1 MMKRSKAS
9 RISMMAAAS
18 LLALMLAGCG
28 ETLTG
33 AAGGVEAKVMGEG
46 SGSGE
51 LVTVGK
57 ESFPS
62 GQFKSVSVTAEA
74 MVIEVSRGSG
84 DEAEV
89 ELIVDKGITKDI
101 SMEASVQADV
111 LEVKVDERSSNLL
124 GKDKVFGE
132 RKLKLSLPDKLYE
145 ELSIRNKIGQII
157 ATDVQSGSLLIDV
170 DVGEINLQ
178 NVSADMELT
187 SRMGEISVENAD
199 FPKKL
204 NASAEVGSIRI
215 GLKEEPDNAELDLRS
230 ELGQADTSLRNV
242 DYEVKTGSEKVGKI
256 GNGDKQLH
264 ASVKVGDIKVDAPR

>member
-1 MMKRSKAS
+1 MVKRSKVS

-51 LVTVGK
+51 LVAASK
-57 ESFPS
+57 EAFPS
-62 GQFKSVSVTAEA
+62 GQFKSVSVTAEV

-89 ELIVDKGITKDI
+89 ELIVDKEIKKDM

-111 LEVKVDERSSNLL
+111 LEVKVNERSSNLL

-132 RKLKLSLPDKLYE
+132 RKLKLSLPEYFTLKA
-145 ELSIRNKIGQII
+145 SSTCPFGHHRF
-157 ATDVQSGSLLIDV
+157 AV
-170 DVGEINLQ
+170 
-178 NVSADMELT
+178 
-187 SRMGEISVENAD
+187 R
-199 FPKKL
+199 
-204 NASAEVGSIRI
+204 ASAIFC
-215 GLKEEPDNAELDLRS
+215 
-230 ELGQADTSLRNV
+230 
-242 DYEVKTGSEKVGKI
+242 
-256 GNGDKQLH
+256 
-264 ASVKVGDIKVDAPR
+264 